1 MNGRT
6 MDLRPTTTR
15 DRVRVSRER
24 DWITRMTVVASVL
37 VSIAWLGGSWRL
49 SAARA
54 DLAVATERA
63 ENVVQIE
70 RRLAEERAEVERTG
84 RDLAAWRRTT
94 IPFSTGGVVDS
105 IVGVL
110 PASATVERLEL
121 DAGPLIA
128 VSAGIGRNSTDQP
141 RRVKGEVEG
150 FAGSDDDVAALVDAL
165 RGLQRFAGVRVV
177 TTRHRDLSGDGEV
190 ARAFRIAFEID
201 LEGASP
207 APLPDVEKE
216 SDQ

>member
-121 DAGPLIA
+121 DAGSLIA

-150 FAGSDDDVAALVDAL
+150 FAGSDDDVAANTM
-165 RGLQRFAGVRVV
+165 QRSVR
-177 TTRHRDLSGDGEV
+177 RFLNLIKRRKDQAEQKQLELSMWWSGQRRTSSV
-190 ARAFRIAFEID
+190 
-201 LEGASP
+201 S
-207 APLPDVEKE
+207 VE
-216 SDQ
+216 SR